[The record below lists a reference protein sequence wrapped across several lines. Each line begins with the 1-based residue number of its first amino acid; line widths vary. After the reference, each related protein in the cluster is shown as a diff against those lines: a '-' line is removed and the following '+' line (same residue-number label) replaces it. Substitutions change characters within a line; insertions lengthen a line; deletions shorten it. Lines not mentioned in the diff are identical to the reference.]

1 MSPDKDKLLCEK
13 YPKIFRNR
21 FAPLNKSL
29 MGFGFE
35 CGNGWYNI
43 LDNACHLIQNHIDWN
58 RKQRANSLRYNRALR
73 RALAGDTKG
82 LYHYYDSQGFNNIE
96 KDIANAVSKAEYRKV
111 PDAPSQV
118 EAMQVKEKFGGLRF
132 YYSGGDNYIDGVTSM
147 AESMSYVTCEECG
160 KPGTQTSGGWIQTLC
175 DEHKSK

>member
-13 YPKIFRNR
+13 YPKIFKQR
-21 FAPLNKSL
+21 FKDPTTTA
-29 MGFGFE
+29 MCWGFE
-35 CGNGWYNI
+35 CGDGWYNI

-58 RKQRANSLRYNRALR
+58 RKQRANSIRFNRALR
-73 RALAGDTKG
+73 RALAGDTEG
-82 LYHYYDSQGFNNIE
+82 LYHYYDSHGFNNIE
-96 KDIANAVSKAEYRKV
+96 KDIASAVSKATFREV
-111 PDAPSQV
+111 PYAIPQV

-132 YYSGGDNYIDGVTSM
+132 YYSGGDSYIDGVTAM